1 MVNDD
6 NADPELN
13 EVHIIWEIDRDW
25 GAKYFRRSTKI
36 LIKIKKC
43 DYKVDEVVNHR
54 KQAGFE
60 GELLVVWNSGERDWS
75 PVERVYSDNNQAM
88 VEDYLSRKS
97 LTRERMKFGLYM
109 IQQEKIEKQLKE
121 KKELRRLQ
129 LENEKLEKVPPKTR
143 GRPAKQ
149 QPAKR
154 KLETEYDNVGKKEKT
169 SKYNKKVNSSLPS
182 SRTTRSSKREYIFP
196 NPDIDTIVPNPLKEN
211 DIDDE
216 TKEIDSTSPDEVEI
230 NIKDATDVAK
240 EIADKGYVIA
250 LDAVEIDI
258 DLEKFKEEN
267 GFRDGNYSVK
277 VIEYESGKRILQG
290 KFYIRTTQINLIN

>member
-1 MVNDD
+1 MVDAD

-13 EVHIIWEIDRDW
+13 EAHIIWEIEREW

-97 LTRERMKFGLYM
+97 LTKERMEFGLY
-109 IQQEKIEKQLKE
+109 IVQQEKIEKQVKE

-129 LENEKLEKVPPKTR
+129 LENDIKNKVTPKTR
-143 GRPAKQ
+143 GRKAKK

-154 KLETEYDNVGKKEKT
+154 QLQTEYGNVNKKEKT

-182 SRTTRSSKREYIFP
+182 RTTRSSKRVYNFP
-196 NPDIDTIVPNPLKEN
+196 NPDIDEIVPNPIKEN
-211 DIDDE
+211 DNDDE
-216 TKEIDSTSPDEVEI
+216 IKEIDSSEHGYEISPNAVEI
-230 NIKDATDVAK
+230 DI
-240 EIADKGYVIA
+240 EDKGYVIA

-258 DLEKFKEEN
+258 DLEKFKDEN
-267 GFRDGNYSVK
+267 GYRDGNYSFK
-277 VIEYESGKRILQG
+277 VIEYESGKKILQG
-290 KFYIRTTQINLIN
+290 KFYNSTT